1 MILIYILHEVLDHS
15 LEFIF
20 QNIFDK
26 NILSPLTTGS
36 LYTNYSNKRKRESG
50 EYIIISLFGK
60 KITYL
65 SYDEIFYIF
74 NLKNYEMKKY
84 TDFKDKF
91 LEIKN
96 KITLEEHKIPDV
108 LEDILKEESIQNNR
122 LISVYT
128 FMNDVDEIP
137 GLILFDE
144 GRICNINDLANY
156 NNNNYIKNN
165 QIK

>member
-1 MILIYILHEVLDHS
+1 
-15 LEFIF
+15 
-20 QNIFDK
+20 
-26 NILSPLTTGS
+26 
-36 LYTNYSNKRKRESG
+36 
-50 EYIIISLFGK
+50 
-60 KITYL
+60 
-65 SYDEIFYIF
+65 
-74 NLKNYEMKKY
+74 MKKY

-96 KITLEEHKIPDV
+96 KIALEEHKIPDV

-165 QIK
+165 QIN